1 MVNTDTSMTYNI
13 SDNAIFSCKEGID
26 KQDLILPEDEYH
38 LEIMNVITPI
48 LGGDAIVEAENMDLP
63 N

>member
-1 MVNTDTSMTYNI
+1 MTYNI